1 MELFHFTDAANKNAI
16 LKKGLKASTRYEI
29 FTPIRENVVF
39 CWLKK
44 EDNKIAGANQI
55 CFRINVDAER
65 CLIADMD
72 YVSMAMMY
80 KYNPE
85 GEGIAKK
92 PVNPE
97 AEKLFVQLY
106 EVTAVKP
113 CDYYDGMHFSPEVLV
128 KGDIQISDIELLE
141 KP

>member
-1 MELFHFTDAANKNAI
+1 MELFHFTDSANKDNI
-16 LKKGLKASTRYEI
+16 LENGLKASTKYEI

-44 EDNKIAGANQI
+44 EDNKLFKDNQI
-55 CFRINVDAER
+55 CFKINVDDER

-80 KYNPE
+80 KYNPK

-92 PVNPE
+92 PVNPK
-97 AEKLFVQLY
+97 AENLFIQLY

-113 CDYYDGMHFSPEVLV
+113 CDYYSGIHFSPEVLV
-128 KGDIQISDIELLE
+128 KGDIQISDIELCTE
-141 KP
+141 

>member
-1 MELFHFTDAANKNAI
+1 MELFHFTDAANKASV
-16 LKKGLKASTRYEI
+16 LKNGLKASTGYEL
-29 FTPIRENVVF
+29 FTPVRENVVF

-44 EDNKIAGANQI
+44 EDNKISRENQI

-80 KYNPE
+80 KYNPK
-85 GEGIAKK
+85 GKGIAKK
-92 PVNPE
+92 PVNPQ
-97 AEKLFVQLY
+97 AERLFVQLY
-106 EVTAVKP
+106 EVTAAKP

-128 KGDIQISDIELLE
+128 KGDIHVSDIEFI
-141 KP
+141 K

>member
-1 MELFHFTDAANKNAI
+1 MELFHFTDIENKDTI
-16 LKKGLKASTRYEI
+16 LKNGLKASTRYEI

-44 EDNKIAGANQI
+44 EDNKIFSDNQI
-55 CFRINVDAER
+55 CFKINVDVER

-80 KYNPE
+80 KYNPN
-85 GEGIAKK
+85 GGGIAKK
-92 PVNPE
+92 PVNPK
-97 AEKLFVQLY
+97 AESLFIQLY

-128 KGDIQISDIELLE
+128 KGDIQISDIELCNE
-141 KP
+141 